1 MSSDMST
8 ARQEVALSDRKEQIL
23 LAAIEIIASK
33 GYGKLTMR
41 ALARASGM
49 KLGALQYHFRTWEDL
64 LQALATYIADA
75 YQRSWQALHLGD
87 EEVSLQSLVHFIIED
102 PAGSALSGD
111 EFFPQLWAM
120 AQVEPAMAAT
130 LDELYGV
137 YLEKL
142 EVRLTALGSRAPAA
156 EALAIMS
163 LLEGTIVF
171 VGDDRRWANH
181 RDAVHDAVRKL
192 LEARYGDWKV

>member
-1 MSSDMST
+1 MST
-8 ARQEVALSDRKEQIL
+8 AQHETALSERKEEIL
-23 LAAIEIIASK
+23 LAAIDIIASE

-49 KLGALQYHFRTWEDL
+49 KLGALQYHFRTWEDML
-64 LQALATYIADA
+64 RALATYIADEYRRA
-75 YQRSWQALHLGD
+75 WEELNPND
-87 EEVSLQSLVHFIIED
+87 EGTSLQDLVRFIMDD

-120 AQVEPAMAAT
+120 AQVEPAMAEK
-130 LDELYGV
+130 LDELYAV

-142 EVRLTALGSRAPAA
+142 EERLTALGSRAPAA
-156 EALAIMS
+156 DALAIMS

-171 VGDDRRWANH
+171 VGEDRHWANQ
-181 RDAVHDAVRKL
+181 RDAVRDAIREL
-192 LEARYGDWKV
+192 LEARYGDWYRTST

>member
-8 ARQEVALSDRKEQIL
+8 EYQEIALSDRKQQIL
-23 LAAIEIIASK
+23 QAAIEIIASK

-49 KLGALQYHFRTWEDL
+49 KLGALQYHFRTWDDML
-64 LQALATYIADA
+64 RALAGYIGDA
-75 YQRSWQALHLGD
+75 YRRSWEVLNLGG
-87 EEVSLQSLVHFIIED
+87 EEASLQDLVRFIMDD

-120 AQVEPAMAAT
+120 AQVEPAMAEK
-130 LDELYGV
+130 LDELYAV

-142 EVRLTALGSRAPAA
+142 EERLTALGSRAPAA
-156 EALAIMS
+156 DALAIMS
-163 LLEGTIVF
+163 LLEGSIVF
-171 VGDDRRWANH
+171 VGNDRRWANH
-181 RDAVHDAVRKL
+181 ADAVRDAIREL
-192 LEARYGDWKV
+192 LEARYGDWD

>member
-1 MSSDMST
+1 MST
-8 ARQEVALSDRKEQIL
+8 THQEIALSDRKEQIL
-23 LAAIEIIASK
+23 LAAIEIIASR

-41 ALARASGM
+41 AVARASGM

-64 LQALATYIADA
+64 LRALAAYIADA
-75 YQRSWQALHLGD
+75 YHRSWEALYLNG
-87 EEVSLQSLVHFIIED
+87 EEVSLRDLVRFIMDD

-120 AQVEPAMAAT
+120 AQVEPAIAEK
-130 LDELYGV
+130 LDELYTV

-142 EVRLTALGSRAPAA
+142 ETRLTTLGSRAPAA
-156 EALAIMS
+156 DALAIMS

-171 VGDDRRWANH
+171 VGDGRRWANH
-181 RDAVHDAVRKL
+181 KDAVRDAVREL
-192 LEARYGDWKV
+192 LETRYGDWD

>member
-1 MSSDMST
+1 MST
-8 ARQEVALSDRKEQIL
+8 AHQEIALSDRKQQIL
-23 LAAIEIIASK
+23 QAAIEIIASK

-49 KLGALQYHFRTWEDL
+49 KLGALQYHFRTWDDML
-64 LQALATYIADA
+64 RALAAYIADA
-75 YQRSWQALHLGD
+75 YRRSWEALDLNG
-87 EEVSLQSLVHFIIED
+87 EEASLQDLVRFIMDD

-120 AQVEPAMAAT
+120 AQVEPAMAEK
-130 LDELYGV
+130 LDELYAV

-142 EVRLTALGSRAPAA
+142 AERLTALGSRAPAA
-156 EALAIMS
+156 DALATMS

-171 VGDDRRWANH
+171 VGDGRRWANQ
-181 RDAVHDAVRKL
+181 RDAVRDAVREL
-192 LEARYGDWKV
+192 LEARYGDWD

>member
-1 MSSDMST
+1 MSRDMST
-8 ARQEVALSDRKEQIL
+8 AHQEIAPGDRKEQIL

-49 KLGALQYHFRTWEDL
+49 KLGALQYHFRTREDML
-64 LQALATYIADA
+64 RALAAYIADA
-75 YQRSWQALHLGD
+75 YRRSWEALNPNG
-87 EEVSLQSLVHFIIED
+87 EETSLQDLVRFIMDD

-120 AQVEPAMAAT
+120 AQVEPAMAEK
-130 LDELYGV
+130 LDELYEV

-142 EVRLTALGSRAPAA
+142 EERLTALGSRAPAA
-156 EALAIMS
+156 DALAIMS
-163 LLEGTIVF
+163 LLEGTMVF
-171 VGDDRRWANH
+171 VGDDRRWANQK
-181 RDAVHDAVRKL
+181 DAVQDAIREL
-192 LEARYGDWKV
+192 LEARYSDWD

>member
-1 MSSDMST
+1 MST
-8 ARQEVALSDRKEQIL
+8 AQQEIALSDRKEQIL
-23 LAAIEIIASK
+23 LAAIEIIASE

-64 LQALATYIADA
+64 LRALASYIVDA
-75 YQRSWQALHLGD
+75 YRRSWQALHLGD
-87 EEVSLQSLVHFIIED
+87 EEVSLQRLVHFIIED
-102 PAGSALSGD
+102 PAGTTLSGD

-120 AQVEPAMAAT
+120 AQVEPAMAEK
-130 LDELYGV
+130 LDELYAV

-156 EALAIMS
+156 DALAIMS
-163 LLEGTIVF
+163 LLEGALVF

-181 RDAVHDAVRKL
+181 ADAVRDSIREL
-192 LEARYGDWKV
+192 LEARYGDWKA